1 MNRITVIFLCILF
14 SGLPFPSESRAA
26 PVPQDVFDDVFGEE
40 PDESA
45 SKDSSEEDSFEEDP
59 FGGSLKGGGGKAEKK
74 ATTTAPPSSPAR
86 PSDPDS
92 PANRRPSP
100 PPSSVFSQTDSSD
113 PSRFGYT
120 IQTLPD
126 SFRSISIE
134 EARELLD
141 KAEQALL
148 VDTELSPLDLV
159 LCAFVLSQNG
169 NKELTVPL
177 AKKLLQRFNG
187 LELKERELFDIA
199 DYVGSAPLAAM
210 LEIGGLAPESTT
222 AVERLLDGYNGHL
235 LRKEPLEKVLL
246 WRDPRTPWE
255 MINAANAISKSGRI
269 EVAGVLL
276 KRFLGLEATPEQ
288 LTEIRDK
295 LGAEDLLRL
304 SILKG
309 VQPQGRFVVEKI
321 TNKVGE
327 FLKQSRPMPFDE
339 AIEKLPFG
347 EKRQEAFLPLEE
359 RQAETVRGITAIW
372 KGNEISVEQMIA
384 ILGVSDDAGEL
395 AEIESLLRS
404 MRSEAKEALGLVL
417 GSGNSKLVGRA
428 AKLLF
433 SYIPEGETF
442 VYYPALFDRRLDG
455 ETTATLGSYVAK
467 LDGKQPTIPEAAIR
481 LYMVAL
487 EYFGRD
493 RKLRIDSEG
502 QVAFWEIGEPTGQLR
517 YTSLPAVAAY
527 RLMVDRFANQ
537 AYRLDPNNR
546 TIQTFYHLAR
556 WEKIVNERGLDEP
569 FDLAELGRSE
579 TAKTLGI
586 PELEAILSE
595 AMQRDCSA
603 AGMVAATLLG
613 QVGDFDSLLLPL
625 SSSRENDR
633 GLPRML
639 VQASGS
645 GDRRIR
651 FAALKAIMQL
661 NPNRPYPG
669 SSLVSD
675 ALLWFGRSEGK
686 RLAVIGCPKIA
697 NAMMLGGFLSS
708 FGYESRIATSCGDLF
723 QEAIDSPDVEWAILD
738 ERCSKPIVPVFSQNM
753 RNDIRTREL
762 PVAIISAD
770 PEVLKATPVEIPL
783 TLISKLELEI
793 SNTTLRHSLAMIFPY
808 PQNTDSTAWIEAQLR
823 KMTGANPVPPPI
835 RLEQARQSLRWLAA
849 IQRESSSVYRIENLE
864 PFAFRAASSLI
875 LAEEGLELLAQIR
888 SNQTQQFL
896 AEYAINEAAPGSLRE
911 KAALAFAEN
920 VKKHDVLIRGRQVK
934 RLLDMFDFQVRNDKK
949 SDAALESLVNT
960 ILERRRPDKN

>member
-1 MNRITVIFLCILF
+1 MNRLLGILLCILF
-14 SGLPFPSESRAA
+14 SGLPFSSESLAA

-45 SKDSSEEDSFEEDP
+45 SEDSFEEDP
-59 FGGSLKGGGGKAEKK
+59 FGASPREGAGKTEKK
-74 ATTTAPPSSPAR
+74 AATTAPSSPVRSSDPDPPASRRPSSP
-86 PSDPDS
+86 
-92 PANRRPSP
+92 
-100 PPSSVFSQTDSSD
+100 PSSDSSPTDSSD

-120 IQTLPD
+120 IETLPD
-126 SFRSISIE
+126 SFRPIPIE

-159 LCAFVLSQNG
+159 RCAFVLSQNG

-187 LELKERELFDIA
+187 LELKERELFDVT
-199 DYVGSAPLAAM
+199 DYVGSGPLTEM
-210 LEIGGLAPESTT
+210 LAISGLAPESTT
-222 AVERLLDGYNGHL
+222 AVEQLLAGYNGHL

-255 MINAANAISKSGRI
+255 MINAANSISKSGRV

-276 KRFLGLEATPEQ
+276 KRFLGLETTPEQ
-288 LTEIRDK
+288 LAEIREK

-304 SILKG
+304 SILEG

-321 TNKVGE
+321 TNEVGE
-327 FLKQSRPMPFDE
+327 FLKQSHPMPFVE

-347 EKRQEAFLPLEE
+347 EKGQESALPLEE
-359 RQAETVRGITAIW
+359 QQAETVRGITAIW
-372 KGNEISVEQMIA
+372 RGNETSVEQMIA

-433 SYIPEGETF
+433 SYVPEGEAF
-442 VYYPALFDRRLDG
+442 IFYPALFDRRLDG
-455 ETTATLGSYVAK
+455 ATTAALGRYVAK
-467 LDGKQPTIPEAAIR
+467 LDGKQPTASEAAIR
-481 LYMVAL
+481 LYTVAL
-487 EYFGRD
+487 EYFDRD
-493 RKLRIDSEG
+493 RKLRTDSDG
-502 QVAFWEIGEPTGQLR
+502 QVAFWEIREPAGQLR

-527 RLMVDRFANQ
+527 RLMVDRFASQ

-546 TIQTFYHLAR
+546 AIQTFYHLAR
-556 WEKIVNERGLDEP
+556 WEKIVNERGIDEP

-586 PELEAILSE
+586 QELEAILSE

-613 QVGDFDSLLLPL
+613 QAGTFDSLLLTQPTD
-625 SSSRENDR
+625 RESGR

-675 ALLWFGRSEGK
+675 ALLWFGRSEGR
-686 RLAVIGCPKIA
+686 RLAVVGCPKIA
-697 NAMMLGGFLSS
+697 NAMMLSGFLSS
-708 FGYESRIATSCGDLF
+708 LGYESRIATSCGDLF

-738 ERCSKPIVPVFSQNM
+738 ERCSKPIVSVFSQNM
-753 RNDIRTREL
+753 RNDIRTHEL

-783 TLISKLELEI
+783 PLISKLELEI

-808 PQNTDSTAWIEAQLR
+808 PQNVDSTAWIEGRLR
-823 KMTGANPVPPPI
+823 KMTGANTVPPPI

-849 IQRESSSVYRIENLE
+849 MQRESSSVYRIENLE
-864 PFAFRAASSLI
+864 PFAFRAASSPI
-875 LAEEGLELLAQIR
+875 LAEEGLEILAQIR

-896 AEYAINEAAPGSLRE
+896 AEYAINEAAPESLRE

-949 SDAALESLVNT
+949 SDTALESLVNT
-960 ILERRRPDKN
+960 ILERRRPASKN